1 MPHKLQNLQMNAI
14 AIKIGKTIR
23 AKREKRGLSQES
35 LAELSNLNRTYLGE
49 IERGLAMPSI
59 ETLEKIS
66 MAFGEKL
73 SELIAE
79 YEIHGRPSITH

>member
-1 MPHKLQNLQMNAI
+1 MPRRLQNHQMNAI
-14 AIKIGKTIR
+14 ASKIGKIIR
-23 AKREKRGLSQES
+23 SKRESRGLSQEA

-49 IERGLAMPSI
+49 VERGLAMPSI

-66 MAFGEKL
+66 IALNEKL

-79 YEIHGRPSITH
+79 YESNAH